1 MVGLTKHSNNTLLCL
16 VRIFMKQTL
25 ELKNFSVLLSHWHF
39 FFQISAGILMGHL
52 QNQNQKR
59 ILGPNVTSVICQA
72 QITIL
77 YVVTN
82 VKDVIILAVLF
93 LLWPK
98 VQNDRVGAGIVMNA
112 ILQMLQI
119 GIWIKKKNNNKI
131 ILKMEKKLV
140 KIQKDTFS
148 LSSRDQKS

>member
-1 MVGLTKHSNNTLLCL
+1 
-16 VRIFMKQTL
+16 
-25 ELKNFSVLLSHWHF
+25 
-39 FFQISAGILMGHL
+39 MGHL

-59 ILGPNVTSVICQA
+59 ILGPNVTSAICQA

-93 LLWPK
+93 LQWPK
-98 VQNDRVGAGIVMNA
+98 VQNDRVGAGIVTNA

-119 GIWIKKKNNNKI
+119 GIWIKKKQQQNYSKD
-131 ILKMEKKLV
+131 EKKIV

-148 LSSRDQKS
+148 LSSLDRKS

>member
-1 MVGLTKHSNNTLLCL
+1 
-16 VRIFMKQTL
+16 
-25 ELKNFSVLLSHWHF
+25 
-39 FFQISAGILMGHL
+39 MGHL

-59 ILGPNVTSVICQA
+59 ILGPNVTSAICQA

-93 LLWPK
+93 LPSLK

-131 ILKMEKKLV
+131 ILTMEKTRQNTEGYV
-140 KIQKDTFS
+140 FS
-148 LSSRDQKS
+148 LLPWLNVLNDRVWAGIVTNKFDA

>member
-1 MVGLTKHSNNTLLCL
+1 
-16 VRIFMKQTL
+16 
-25 ELKNFSVLLSHWHF
+25 
-39 FFQISAGILMGHL
+39 MGHR

-98 VQNDRVGAGIVMNA
+98 VQNDQVGAGIVMNA

-148 LSSRDQKS
+148 LSSRDQKF

>member
-1 MVGLTKHSNNTLLCL
+1 
-16 VRIFMKQTL
+16 
-25 ELKNFSVLLSHWHF
+25 
-39 FFQISAGILMGHL
+39 MGHL

-59 ILGPNVTSVICQA
+59 ILGPNVTSAICQA

-93 LLWPK
+93 LLSPK

-131 ILKMEKKLV
+131 ILKMGKKLV

-148 LSSRDQKS
+148 LSSRDRKS

>member
-1 MVGLTKHSNNTLLCL
+1 
-16 VRIFMKQTL
+16 
-25 ELKNFSVLLSHWHF
+25 
-39 FFQISAGILMGHL
+39 MGHL

-59 ILGPNVTSVICQA
+59 ILGPNVTNAICQA

-93 LLWPK
+93 LLSPK

-119 GIWIKKKNNNKI
+119 GIWIKRKNNNKI
-131 ILKMEKKLV
+131 ILKVEKKLV
-140 KIQKDTFS
+140 KTQKDTFS
-148 LSSRDQKS
+148 LTSRDQKS

>member
-1 MVGLTKHSNNTLLCL
+1 MGNRPYGFEIYSVNVKTIRTIAQILVAFSGKLNFNTLSLNTQLCF

-25 ELKNFSVLLSHWHF
+25 ELKKISVLFLIDI

-59 ILGPNVTSVICQA
+59 ILGPNVTSAICQA

-93 LLWPK
+93 LP
-98 VQNDRVGAGIVMNA
+98 
-112 ILQMLQI
+112 
-119 GIWIKKKNNNKI
+119 
-131 ILKMEKKLV
+131 
-140 KIQKDTFS
+140 
-148 LSSRDQKS
+148 